1 MTAFTDLTEEER
13 ERHKAEC
20 AAFQRGSEML
30 GKRWTGVIIY
40 MLLQKPHRFNEL
52 LTAVHGISDR
62 LLTERLRE
70 LEESGLVERHVIPDS
85 PVRVEYALSEAGRAA
100 HPIIAETYRWA
111 NKWLDNKGADGKAD
125 CPNGDPK

>member
-1 MTAFTDLTEEER
+1 MTSFAEMTEEER

-20 AAFQRGSEML
+20 AAFQRGSELL
-30 GKRWTGVIIY
+30 GRRWTAVIIY

-85 PVRVEYALSEAGRAA
+85 PVRVEYALSEAGRAT

-111 NKWLDNKGADGKAD
+111 NLWLEKEVAGKLR
-125 CPNGDPK
+125 